1 MACASCAKKQQYA
14 STLVASRSL
23 TPPEYENLD
32 ECHFTKEEIE
42 SKRDELVALK
52 ETTTKSKL
60 TRLTYNIYLLNRALK
75 YYDSNCNKYLKDLYG
90 LIPVSNP

>member
-14 STLVASRSL
+14 STLVARNIVS
-23 TPPEYENLD
+23 EYED
-32 ECHFTKEEIE
+32 TGECHFSREEIQA
-42 SKRDELVALK
+42 KKDELITLK
-52 ETTTKSKL
+52 ATTTGSRL
-60 TRLTYNIYLLNRALK
+60 TRLTYNIYLLSRALK